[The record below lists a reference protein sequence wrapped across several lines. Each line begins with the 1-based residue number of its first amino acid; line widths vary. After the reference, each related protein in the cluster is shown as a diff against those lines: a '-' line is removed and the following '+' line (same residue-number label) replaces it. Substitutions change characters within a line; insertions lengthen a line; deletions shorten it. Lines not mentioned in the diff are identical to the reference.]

1 MVPNNVES
9 ELEAEVESPK
19 EKKTKPKN
27 IQSHE
32 NSASRAENVYAQ
44 STDLSAE
51 MLCLDTQPNK
61 GEPIY
66 EWTSL
71 LVKWKFQGAL
81 VLIST
86 GKHMTSSSDAHRV
99 AKCVMTCVTQ
109 EVKDLYHLLDHE
121 FLPLDLASKVQPLL
135 TKISKLRGTR
145 VSQVYQS
152 MNIEN
157 LSKMITFFEFSVV
170 EKISV
175 DAVKH
180 NFLAMKVDHMKG
192 VVAFGNSVTITPEV
206 ISKKL
211 HWEII
216 NKLVGLYCESHLGKR
231 QLAYD
236 RRKSVYTARP
246 LPFSSKDFVIK
257 LVDQDRGARK
267 DREFKV
273 SFKFVAKPDI
283 HHLQEFM
290 RGRQLDT
297 SQETIQVLDVVFR
310 ATLSMNNAVVGRSF
324 FSPSFGVG
332 DLGNGF
338 KYWKGFYQS
347 LRPIQMGLSL
357 NIDMS
362 ARAFYEPILVTDF
375 VAKYFNVKDM
385 IRPLSDQECLKVKR
399 ALRGIKVELAHRKH
413 VQCRRISGLSVQPTN
428 QLT

>member
-1 MVPNNVES
+1 MPKTLHIES
-9 ELEAEVESPK
+9 TL
-19 EKKTKPKN
+19 
-27 IQSHE
+27 
-32 NSASRAENVYAQ
+32 
-44 STDLSAE
+44 
-51 MLCLDTQPNK
+51 
-61 GEPIY
+61 
-66 EWTSL
+66 
-71 LVKWKFQGAL
+71 
-81 VLIST
+81 
-86 GKHMTSSSDAHRV
+86 V

-121 FLPLDLASKVQPLL
+121 FLPLDLTSKVQPLL
-135 TKISKLRGTR
+135 TKISKLRGKLASASSVPE

-310 ATLSMNNAVVGRSF
+310 ATLSM
-324 FSPSFGVG
+324 
-332 DLGNGF
+332 
-338 KYWKGFYQS
+338 K
-347 LRPIQMGLSL
+347 
-357 NIDMS
+357 
-362 ARAFYEPILVTDF
+362 
-375 VAKYFNVKDM
+375 
-385 IRPLSDQECLKVKR
+385 
-399 ALRGIKVELAHRKH
+399 
-413 VQCRRISGLSVQPTN
+413 
-428 QLT
+428 